1 MVVTRHIIND
11 VLVRARY
18 AYAHFKQLL
27 QSDQHKNAAIFVD
40 EIFLVDKSDLQA
52 LTEIAKLC
60 EGRNIWLAITGMYTN
75 KIKPEEVEAAFAKLD
90 FYIPELHNPIRN
102 SSAII
107 KHAHP
112 EFKKGM

>member
-1 MVVTRHIIND
+1 M
-11 VLVRARY
+11 
-18 AYAHFKQLL
+18 

-60 EGRNIWLAITGMYTN
+60 EGRNIWLAITGMYTVN
-75 KIKPEEVEAAFAKLD
+75 IKPEEVEAAFAKLD